1 MSRVLEFAA
10 RIGENVL
17 LTNCFRD
24 VTDSRVHD
32 TEVKMTESSPRF
44 GIWALVHGSRGAYQ
58 DPDEPYDASWERNR
72 ALVLGAEQLG
82 FDSVL
87 IAQHTINPHIA
98 DFDQLEAWSAAAALA
113 ALTSRI
119 EIIAAIKP
127 YLYHPVVLAKLA
139 LGIEN
144 ISRGRFAL
152 NLVNAWNKPELEKAG
167 IGFAEHDDR
176 YAYGREWISIVS
188 RLVAGERVT
197 FKGAHFDVRDYMLR
211 PADLYRKRP
220 TIYVGGES
228 EPARA
233 LVADHGDVWFIN
245 GQPIEDVAGL
255 IANVGAR
262 PRTGEPL
269 RFGLSAFVVA
279 RETSAEARAE
289 HERLLSLSAQDVEL
303 KEIQKRNTDPKVVMM
318 QTMQKTAR
326 VGTNGG
332 TAAGLVGSYDEV
344 ASRIG
349 SFHAAGIEL
358 FMLQFQPFE
367 AEMRRFAEEVIPRVR
382 RARAVSVLERQ
393 AR

>member
-1 MSRVLEFAA
+1 
-10 RIGENVL
+10 
-17 LTNCFRD
+17 
-24 VTDSRVHD
+24 
-32 TEVKMTESSPRF
+32 MTALSPRF

-72 ALVLGAEQLG
+72 SLVLEAEELG

-87 IAQHTINPHIA
+87 IAQHTINPHIP

-127 YLYHPVVLAKLA
+127 YLYHPVVLSKLA

-144 ISRGRFAL
+144 ISRGRFAI

-188 RLVAGERVT
+188 RLLAGERVT

-211 PADLYRKRP
+211 PVDLYRARP

-245 GQPIEDVAGL
+245 GQPTEEVRGL
-255 IANVGAR
+255 IANVSVR
-262 PRTGEPL
+262 PRASAPL

-279 RETSAEARAE
+279 RETRAEAHAE
-289 HERLLSLSAQDVEL
+289 HERLLNLSANDASL
-303 KEIQKRNTDPKVVMM
+303 KEIQKQNTDPKVVMW

-332 TAAGLVGSYDEV
+332 TAAGLVGSYEEV

-349 SFHAAGIEL
+349 AFHAAGIEL

-382 RARAVSVLERQ
+382 GKAALSQTAAERRAQS
-393 AR
+393 